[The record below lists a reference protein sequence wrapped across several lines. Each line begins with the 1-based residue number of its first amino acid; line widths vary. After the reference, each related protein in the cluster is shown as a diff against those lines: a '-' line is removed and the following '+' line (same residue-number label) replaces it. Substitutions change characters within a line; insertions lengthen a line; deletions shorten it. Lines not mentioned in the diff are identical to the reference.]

1 MGNSWSRSSSAG
13 QRASQG
19 NRQTSSVRRVQ
30 AVTEFKYGGAFG
42 RGKGGLRP
50 RPVGSCPVKEED
62 VTFIMECL
70 ANMLLFTHLNTE
82 TQRSVVSGMYE
93 RSIPAGEILI
103 QEGDTGM
110 GADEL
115 FVVKS
120 GEFEVLQRRTG
131 VNIRVNMKHRGDTFG
146 ELSLMYNSPRSATV
160 AATQDSVV
168 WVLERDTFRTHI
180 QMDEDHEGAEDKS
193 GMTTELFMNQVPILS
208 HLSREEKLEFL
219 SKVKKLEFTK
229 GDIVVRE
236 GDVGDCFYIIQSGE
250 ATVYQHYGCHGDVVA
265 PSESQSEGDIHIS
278 PPLEE
283 SEEQTTKKQR
293 KINKL
298 FQADFFGEGAL
309 LDSQPRKATVV
320 ADTELVCLTLDKES
334 FDILLAPNYELLL
347 KEKSPHV
354 VGTRLM
360 KMASVGGPSRPPAM
374 VHIKRRRYSNSQ
386 AQWVWEMVRA
396 VGHLDEVW
404 DLNAS
409 SDPYSESN
417 SPTKHRDDGDIVLS
431 LVEGVVLGSGAFSRV
446 SVVTEEGSSRAYAL
460 KRIRKTAVMRCPEH
474 VYSEQS
480 ITRNLTHPFCIR
492 QYGSF
497 QDKYHL
503 YFLFDL
509 MTGGDLMDILV
520 SDASAVSVRVH
531 GGGLK
536 PSCLAPKVKMLKGLE
551 EGVAKFYV
559 ASVVL
564 ALEYLHQNNVVY
576 RDLKPENIFIDQQGY
591 PKLGDFGFAKLLK
604 PKKRTFTFC
613 GTPGYVAPENVLA
626 HGYGTTVDWWGLGVV
641 TYVLLTGKQPF
652 TSPKT
657 DDQME
662 IMRRIVD
669 NSFNIS
675 FPPYLSNHA
684 KSLIQGLLERKPS
697 KRLGCS
703 GNKVNDI
710 KNHPWFD
717 SFDWESLAARKMIPP
732 RQPKDDAAKRIR
744 ELANGERKGGNRVAK
759 ESKEELMEATKIF
772 EDF

>member
-1 MGNSWSRSSSAG
+1 MGNSWSQSSSMG

-131 VNIRVNMKHRGDTFG
+131 VNIRVNMKHRGDNLG
-146 ELSLMYNSPRSATV
+146 NCRSCTTV
-160 AATQDSVV
+160 LGLQLCAATQDSVV
-168 WVLERDTFRTHI
+168 WVLERIHSGLIFRWMRTMKGRKARI
-180 QMDEDHEGAEDKS
+180 FEQGK
-193 GMTTELFMNQVPILS
+193 
-208 HLSREEKLEFL
+208 R
-219 SKVKKLEFTK
+219 LEFTK

-236 GDVGDCFYIIQSGE
+236 GDVGDRFYIIRSGE

-334 FDILLAPNYELLL
+334 FDILLAPKYELLL

-386 AQWVWEMVRA
+386 A
-396 VGHLDEVW
+396 
-404 DLNAS
+404 N
-409 SDPYSESN
+409 
-417 SPTKHRDDGDIVLS
+417 
-431 LVEGVVLGSGAFSRV
+431 
-446 SVVTEEGSSRAYAL
+446 
-460 KRIRKTAVMRCPEH
+460 
-474 VYSEQS
+474 
-480 ITRNLTHPFCIR
+480 
-492 QYGSF
+492 
-497 QDKYHL
+497 
-503 YFLFDL
+503 
-509 MTGGDLMDILV
+509 
-520 SDASAVSVRVH
+520 
-531 GGGLK
+531 
-536 PSCLAPKVKMLKGLE
+536 
-551 EGVAKFYV
+551 
-559 ASVVL
+559 
-564 ALEYLHQNNVVY
+564 
-576 RDLKPENIFIDQQGY
+576 
-591 PKLGDFGFAKLLK
+591 
-604 PKKRTFTFC
+604 
-613 GTPGYVAPENVLA
+613 
-626 HGYGTTVDWWGLGVV
+626 GYGRWFE
-641 TYVLLTGKQPF
+641 LLDTWMKFG
-652 TSPKT
+652 T
-657 DDQME
+657 
-662 IMRRIVD
+662 
-669 NSFNIS
+669 
-675 FPPYLSNHA
+675 
-684 KSLIQGLLERKPS
+684 ERFLRS
-697 KRLGCS
+697 
-703 GNKVNDI
+703 I
-710 KNHPWFD
+710 
-717 SFDWESLAARKMIPP
+717 
-732 RQPKDDAAKRIR
+732 
-744 ELANGERKGGNRVAK
+744 
-759 ESKEELMEATKIF
+759 
-772 EDF
+772 